1 MTTIDKYDVIVAG
14 GGPGGVGAAVA
25 AARGGARTLLVEREG
40 CLGGGGTTM
49 LVNPFM
55 PYTTDCW
62 REKGDEKIVNAGIF
76 MEALKALKARG
87 GTSPSDE
94 RRFDDEVY
102 KAVLDE
108 LAASAGVTVL
118 FHAALFDAQAEAG
131 RVKSIRLAHNN
142 GPITVTG
149 KVFIDATGDALLSAM
164 AGCQVMFG
172 DEDGNVMPMTMNFI
186 VGGVDNSRA
195 PSGLEMRVLAAKG
208 DKDTP
213 ALINTNVSCIS
224 FCRPGTMHYN
234 AIRIPGNTLDPSDLS
249 RAETEGRRRVHNF
262 VAWLKAN
269 VPGYEKCYLVKTG
282 QHIGIRESR
291 RVVGDYVLSGEDFS
305 RCAKFD
311 DGIACSAYP
320 VDIHGQKQGQ
330 TRIEH
335 LPPGE
340 YYQIPYRCL
349 TPKGMTNLLVASRS
363 VSADVVAHSSLRTMP
378 IVMNIGEAA
387 GHAAAMSLPA
397 GDVRKI
403 DVQKLRQKIR
413 DNGGVLEAQPKEA
426 AVAK

>member
-25 AARGGARTLLVEREG
+25 ASRGGARTLLVEREG

-76 MEALKALKARG
+76 MEALKELKARG
-87 GTSPSDE
+87 GTSPDDD
-94 RRFDDEVY
+94 RRFDDEAWKV
-102 KAVLDE
+102 VLDD
-108 LAASAGVTVL
+108 LVASAGVTVI
-118 FHAALFDAQAEAG
+118 FHAALYDAQSASG
-131 RVKSIRLAHNN
+131 RVQSIRLAHNS

-164 AGCQVMFG
+164 AGCEVMFG
-172 DEDGNVMPMTMNFI
+172 NEDGKVMPMTLNFI
-186 VGGVDNSRA
+186 VGGVDNARA
-195 PSGLEMRVLAAKG
+195 PSGEQMRKLAAKG

-213 ALINTNVSCIS
+213 ALINTNFSCLS
-224 FCRPGTMHYN
+224 YFRPGTMHFN
-234 AIRIPGNTLDPSDLS
+234 AIRIIGNTIDPTDLS
-249 RAETEGRRRVHNF
+249 NAESEGRRRVQNF

-291 RVVGDYVLSGEDFS
+291 RVVGDYMLTGEDFS

-340 YYQIPYRCL
+340 YYHIPYRCL
-349 TPKGMTNLLVASRS
+349 TPKGMANLLVASRS
-363 VSADVVAHSSLRTMP
+363 VSADVVAHSSLRVMP

-387 GHAAAMSLPA
+387 GYAAAMSLPA

-403 DVQKLRQKIR
+403 DVQKLRAKIR
-413 DNGGVLEAQPKEA
+413 AAGGVLEAKPKEA